1 MAAGFIIRANDM
13 NKTINRDILYDVSE
27 HINSKINLL
36 KSQNELILNNNIEL
50 VVDLGAIDVIDRINQ
65 VVRGNVAHFSRMTP
79 LIKLDNENVVAVDAK
94 TNNQTTLVE
103 QAKNKYGWFALGTQL
118 PSHGSSGKSVLIQ
131 NGLLREV
138 VEQNFEPYIRLN

>member
-1 MAAGFIIRANDM
+1 M
-13 NKTINRDILYDVSE
+13 
-27 HINSKINLL
+27 L

-65 VVRGNVAHFSRMTP
+65 VVRGNVAHFSRITP

-103 QAKNKYGWFALGTQL
+103 QAKNKYGWFCIGNSIT
-118 PSHGSSGKSVLIQ
+118 
-131 NGLLREV
+131 
-138 VEQNFEPYIRLN
+138 